1 MRKAFWKIN
10 IHQYIYYI
18 ILELLLPCAGD
29 DGGGMSAILEN
40 AIGEV
45 ASGVSCL
52 IWGSMLQC
60 NCYNL
65 DRYDSDFVQNVSKN
79 IK

>member
-10 IHQYIYYI
+10 IHQYIYIYDSRI
-18 ILELLLPCAGD
+18 FTSLRSD

-40 AIGEV
+40 AIAEV

-52 IWGSMLQC
+52 IWGSMVQC

-65 DRYDSDFVQNVSKN
+65 DRY
-79 IK
+79 I